1 MKITFKDVGQGDSII
16 IEWIKDG
23 INKIGIIDCCKK
35 GKINPTL
42 THVDNLKYTEIE
54 FIILSHPHK
63 DHYSGLFELL
73 KYIEKNK
80 IIVKRFSQT
89 IMLAGPTVYWKYFE
103 INSSDSREL
112 NQIIKK
118 TKELVELNLI
128 KKNDTLLDG
137 KSFKIEDNIEL
148 ECLAPS
154 TDDVALFQKIVKLDA
169 NINLKEA
176 SKAANLLSTVIKL
189 QIDDNFILFT
199 SDAECSAL
207 LGIIN
212 NYSVNFKGTK
222 FHVCQLPHHGS
233 EKNIFEDFWK
243 IVETIDEK
251 HAIISAGQNKKYN
264 HPSYSVIEKFHKN
277 GYQIHCTNIV
287 NGMTEFT
294 DSLKALKKASLTLDG
309 CSELAEEYMK
319 SNDRVFE
326 LVNNKFSLVKTM

>member
-16 IEWIKDG
+16 VEWIKDG
-23 INKIGIIDCCKK
+23 INKIGIIGCCKK

-42 THVDNLKYTEIE
+42 IHIENLKYSEIE

-103 INSSDSREL
+103 INSSDSRQL
-112 NQIIKK
+112 KQIIKK
-118 TKELVELNLI
+118 IRELFELNLI

-148 ECLAPS
+148 ECLAPC
-154 TDDVALFQKIVKLDA
+154 TDDVGLYQKIVKLDA
-169 NINLKEA
+169 DINLKEA
-176 SKAANLLSTVIKL
+176 SHAANLLSTVIKL

-212 NYSVNFKGTK
+212 NYSAKFKGAK

-233 EKNIFEDFWK
+233 EKNNYEEFWQ
-243 IVETIDEK
+243 IVETIDDK

-264 HPSYSVIEKFHKN
+264 HPSYSVIEKFN
-277 GYQIHCTNIV
+277 DDGYQIHCTNIV
-287 NGMTEFT
+287 HGMTEFT
-294 DSLKALKKASLTLDG
+294 NNLKALKKASLTLDG
-309 CSELAEEYMK
+309 CSELAEEYLK
-319 SNDRVFE
+319 SNDRVFTLCE
-326 LVNNKFSLVKTM
+326 DKFKYTQI